1 MSEQFRQ
8 AVSQDFFS
16 LIEDAILAGGFDH
29 LVMERAAMIQPCRAP
44 RPIVR
49 RRSRYDPNFQN

>member
-16 LIEDAILAGGFDH
+16 IIEDAILAGGFDDFV
-29 LVMERAAMIQPCRAP
+29 LERAATIVPCVAR
-44 RPIVR
+44 RPFAR
-49 RRSRYDPNFQN
+49 RRSRYEPHWQN